1 MNVRILNMHDNKKE
15 YCRRDILAIG
25 RTHLANERT
34 LLSYWRTSLA
44 FLILGAYLSR
54 QTPTS
59 EFLVPTIIAIL
70 FGTTLF
76 IFGTLKFNHFK
87 KIINS
92 KNPIQV

>member
-1 MNVRILNMHDNKKE
+1 MNVRILDMKE
-15 YCRRDILAIG
+15 NIKCSRRDILAIG

-44 FLILGAYLSR
+44 FLILDAYLIR
-54 QTPTS
+54 QTPIS
-59 EFLVPTIIAIL
+59 EFFVPGITAIL
-70 FGTTLF
+70 FGTILI
-76 IFGTLKFNHFK
+76 IFGTLKFNRFK